1 MDRYLNFKLES
12 GTSVYKSCTATMNG
26 GTFVF
31 GGHYDDD
38 EKSNT
43 RQVSETQLKR
53 LINWLIS
60 PNTSYG
66 GQPKLPTEQVTRFF
80 QENTA

>member
-12 GTSVYKSCTATMNG
+12 GTSVYKSCTAIMNG
-26 GTFVF
+26 GTFIF

-43 RQVSETQLKR
+43 RQVSGTQLKTFYKR
-53 LINWLIS
+53 LIS
-60 PNTSYG
+60 RNTSYG
-66 GQPKLPTEQVTRFF
+66 GRPKLPTKQVTRFF

>member
-43 RQVSETQLKR
+43 RQVSGTKLKTLYKEANFSETKLWWSTK
-53 LINWLIS
+53 
-60 PNTSYG
+60 TSD
-66 GQPKLPTEQVTRFF
+66 
-80 QENTA
+80 

>member
-31 GGHYDDD
+31 GGHYDDN
-38 EKSNT
+38 EKSVRLVNNS
-43 RQVSETQLKR
+43 RGLRVAVNLSKR
-53 LINWLIS
+53 LKSDFVVCIS
-60 PNTSYG
+60 EKAKTFNFNF
-66 GQPKLPTEQVTRFF
+66 R
-80 QENTA
+80 TARS